1 MNSPGGERF
10 PKSHRLRK
18 RLEYLAIQQQGLRV
32 QSYGFT
38 GLLRIRESGAT
49 RLGIT
54 ITKKIG
60 NAVVRNRT
68 KRLVREAFRRG
79 WFHLPDRTDV
89 IIVAKKTAV
98 TLNSKAVFKDLSILG
113 DRVTKRVEQRR

>member
-1 MNSPGGERF
+1 M
-10 PKSHRLRK
+10 
-18 RLEYLAIQQQGLRV
+18 EYLAIQQQGLRV
-32 QSYGFT
+32 QSHGFI
-38 GLLRIRESGAT
+38 GLLRIREAGAA

-79 WFHLPDRTDV
+79 WLQLPDHTDV
-89 IIVAKKTAV
+89 IIVAKKAAV
-98 TLNSKAVFKDLSILG
+98 TLESKAFLNDLSLLG
-113 DRVTKRVEQRR
+113 DRVTKRVEQLG